1 MMPVT
6 ENNVA
11 YDFNIDNKI
20 KINKFSHVT
29 SGKLATYIENF
40 VNTLNFFKKEGY
52 EVNNLYYQRIIE
64 FSEYT
69 LNNIY
74 IDNFRTY
81 EKTNTAIKLATHML
95 DLSLKHKEINQLLV
109 GFYDLKDD
117 LDKLNIFKE

>member
-40 VNTLNFFKKEGY
+40 VNTLNFFETVKLSRLFCEKKFTNFLFLSY
-52 EVNNLYYQRIIE
+52 EYL
-64 FSEYT
+64 
-69 LNNIY
+69 L
-74 IDNFRTY
+74 
-81 EKTNTAIKLATHML
+81 K
-95 DLSLKHKEINQLLV
+95 SLT
-109 GFYDLKDD
+109 
-117 LDKLNIFKE
+117 